1 MQTGILSNP
10 SHLLLFRSFIHANTS
25 FLVMDNQLAFA
36 IVDNIWDNPG
46 LVSIEDNLIVKVLT
60 TINGLYSMYTLE
72 DS

>member
-1 MQTGILSNP
+1 
-10 SHLLLFRSFIHANTS
+10 
-25 FLVMDNQLAFA
+25 MDNQLAFA